1 MRITNAQSYSNLLRS
16 LQSIQE
22 RMQQAQNEVTT
33 GNRINQ
39 LSDDPA
45 GSADIV
51 RFTADKSEMDQY
63 MSNAA
68 AGKDRLNFADT
79 VLSNVQSM
87 VQRVINLGQLASS
100 NAPPNDSNP
109 ASAYTAEIN
118 SIRDQLVASANSTF
132 QGTYI
137 FGGSAMTQPPYVV
150 QPDQSVA
157 YQGNS
162 DANVVQVGRASTLQV
177 QIPGNQVFSGAIN
190 VFSSLQQLSAAIN
203 AGNTSAVAA
212 QVTNLQQYYDSLS
225 TVRAQ
230 IGSLENAAQN
240 VQTNLQSYET
250 TLAGDQSRVQTV
262 NMAQAVTDFTQAQ
275 TALQAATAAGA
286 KISQVSLLDYLP

>member
-1 MRITNAQSYSNLLRS
+1 MRITNAQSYSNLLLS
-16 LQSIQE
+16 LQSIQAQ
-22 RMQQAQNEVTT
+22 MQQAQNEVST
-33 GNRINQ
+33 GNRISQ

-51 RFTADKSEMDQY
+51 RFSADKSEMDQY

-79 VLSNVQSM
+79 VLSNVQTM
-87 VQRVINLGQLASS
+87 IQRVINLGQLASS
-100 NAPPNDSNP
+100 DATSNNSST

-118 SIRDQLVASANSTF
+118 SIHDQLVSSANSTF
-132 QGTYI
+132 QGTSV

-150 QPDQSVA
+150 QGNGSVT

-162 DANVVQVGRASTLQV
+162 DTNVVQVGRAATLQV
-177 QIPGNQVFSGAIN
+177 QIPGNQVFSGSIN
-190 VFSSLQQLSAAIN
+190 VFSTLQQLSTAVT
-203 AGNTSAVAA
+203 AGNTSAIAA
-212 QVTNLQQYYDSLS
+212 QVSSLQQYYDSVS
-225 TVRAQ
+225 AVRGQ
-230 IGSLENAAQN
+230 IGSLENAAQS
-240 VQTNLQSYET
+240 VQSNLQSYET
-250 TLAGDQSRVQTV
+250 TLAAEQSRVQNV
-262 NMAQAVTDFTQAQ
+262 DMATAVTNFTQAQ